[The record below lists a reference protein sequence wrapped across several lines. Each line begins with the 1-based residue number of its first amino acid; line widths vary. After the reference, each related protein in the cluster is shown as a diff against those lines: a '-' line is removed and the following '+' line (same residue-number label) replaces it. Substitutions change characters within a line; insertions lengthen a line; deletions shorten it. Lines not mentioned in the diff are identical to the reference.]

1 MAQQQKPKFKADF
14 NAQTITLSMI
24 GNRASQGQF
33 GTYYIY
39 EILDNSMVPHVWFM
53 NSKEHQALQ
62 ALGVQTNEV
71 VTVQKVNNTSQS
83 GSTFVSVVF
92 TSDNGR
98 QTNSKDFRDDEDS
111 ELVTI
116 IIPHELLSEH
126 ITEYVDIV
134 RQIADADGV
143 NQMEALDMAK
153 KVTHDRA
160 GRVLKRE
167 LRDVGFE
174 LETSRRLFT
183 LLLSLRVDTTRL
195 VGIHGHRTIR

>member
-1 MAQQQKPKFKADF
+1 MPLHAVVIGERTLARGSEAQHVEWDANVRELLSKAGSQAEDVATLHVSMTEQQF
-14 NAQTITLSMI
+14 L
-24 GNRASQGQF
+24 
-33 GTYYIY
+33 
-39 EILDNSMVPHVWFM
+39 L
-53 NSKEHQALQ
+53 
-62 ALGVQTNEV
+62 
-71 VTVQKVNNTSQS
+71 
-83 GSTFVSVVF
+83 
-92 TSDNGR
+92 
-98 QTNSKDFRDDEDS
+98 DFRDEDDS

-126 ITEYVDIV
+126 ITEYIDIV

-153 KVTHDRA
+153 KVTHDR
-160 GRVLKRE
+160 
-167 LRDVGFE
+167 

>member
-1 MAQQQKPKFKADF
+1 MPLHAVVIGERTLARGSEAQHVEWDANVRELLSKAGSQAEDVATLHVSMTEQQF
-14 NAQTITLSMI
+14 L
-24 GNRASQGQF
+24 
-33 GTYYIY
+33 
-39 EILDNSMVPHVWFM
+39 L
-53 NSKEHQALQ
+53 
-62 ALGVQTNEV
+62 
-71 VTVQKVNNTSQS
+71 
-83 GSTFVSVVF
+83 
-92 TSDNGR
+92 
-98 QTNSKDFRDDEDS
+98 DFRDEDDS

-126 ITEYVDIV
+126 ITEYIDIV

-167 LRDVGFE
+167 LRDVGFD
-174 LETSRRLFT
+174 LEASRRLFT